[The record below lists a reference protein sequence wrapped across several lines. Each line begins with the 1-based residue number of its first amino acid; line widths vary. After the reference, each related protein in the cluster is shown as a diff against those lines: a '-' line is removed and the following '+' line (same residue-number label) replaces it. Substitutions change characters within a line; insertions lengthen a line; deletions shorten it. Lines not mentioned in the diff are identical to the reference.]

1 MAQSLRLYEQRI
13 GYTPKS
19 LLPITKMKKKKRQDK
34 HYKPQSKDK
43 MSYYMTNK
51 RCR

>member
-19 LLPITKMKKKKRQDK
+19 LLPITKMKKKKGK
-34 HYKPQSKDK
+34 ISIISPKAKIK
-43 MSYYMTNK
+43 
-51 RCR
+51 